1 MKISISFWD
10 TSSIVPL
17 CCQQDLSQQM
27 RQLWRETRRAVV
39 WWGTTV
45 EVQSAISRLQD
56 EGKLTLENVQFAL
69 DRLESLRE
77 QWREITPSD
86 KLRAIAETLPEKYSL
101 RALDSFQLAAA
112 LVWCNEKPRN
122 RIFICHDE
130 KLARAAQRAGFKI
143 KP

>member
-17 CCQQDLSQQM
+17 CCQQELSQQM
-27 RQLWRETRRAVV
+27 RQLWRETRRVVV
-39 WWGTTV
+39 WWGTSV
-45 EVQSAISRLQD
+45 EVRSAITRLQA
-56 EGKLTLENVQFAL
+56 EGKLTANNVQFAL

-86 KLRAIAETLPEKYSL
+86 SLRDTAETLPDIFGL

-112 LVWCNEKPRN
+112 LMWCNEKPKKRV
-122 RIFICHDE
+122 FICHDD
-130 KLARAAQRAGFKI
+130 KLKQAAQKAGFTV